1 MNCRLNICKEKARN
15 IRNLKSKMKMENRT
29 EISSL
34 GEFGLIDHLTQN
46 IELQN
51 ASSIVGVGDD
61 AAVIDH
67 FGKQTVVTT
76 DLLIEGVHFDLMYT
90 PLKHLGYKSVIVNL
104 SDVYAM
110 NATPTQITMSI
121 GISNRFG
128 VEALDEF
135 YEGVYAACEK
145 YGVDLVGG
153 DTASSQKG
161 FIISVTAIGEVTP
174 DKFVKRST
182 AQKGDLLCVSGDL
195 GAAYLGLLF
204 LEREKKIFLESPSV
218 QPDLEGESYVV
229 GRLLKPEARK
239 NIIDFLAEHSI
250 IPTSMMDI
258 SDGLSSE
265 IIHICKQSNLGCVL
279 YEEKIPVAE
288 ATKNAAF
295 KFEIDPTACA
305 LSGGE
310 DYELLFTIHQSD
322 YEKIVLSEEISVIG
336 HMTDAAEGAK
346 IITKGNNE
354 FPITAQGWDAIEEK
368 LNSSMK
374 ILFNMQCVREDW
386 QLAPDSHRDGNWQT
400 ANSYSFGK
408 GFFFLPIVY
417 CLLSIAYLQ
426 FLFRI

>member
-1 MNCRLNICKEKARN
+1 
-15 IRNLKSKMKMENRT
+15 MENRT

-34 GEFGLIDHLTQN
+34 GEFRLIEHLTKN

-67 FGKQTVVTT
+67 FGKQTVITT
-76 DLLIEGVHFDLMYT
+76 DLLIEGVHFDLIYT

-104 SDVYAM
+104 SDLYAM
-110 NATPTQITMSI
+110 NATPTQITMSL
-121 GISNRFG
+121 GISNRFS

-174 DKFVKRST
+174 DKYVKRSG
-182 AQKGDLLCVSGDL
+182 AKKGDLLCVSGDL

-204 LEREKKIFLESPSV
+204 LEREKKIFLENPAI

-229 GRLLKPEARK
+229 GRLLKPEAGK
-239 NIIDFLAEHSI
+239 NTIEFFEKQGIT
-250 IPTSMMDI
+250 PTSMMDI

-265 IIHICKQSNLGCVL
+265 ILHICKESEVGCVL

-288 ATKNAAF
+288 ETKKAAF

-310 DYELLFTIHQSD
+310 DYELLFTIDQSD
-322 YEKIVLSEEISVIG
+322 YEKLVLNEEISVVGYI
-336 HMTDAAEGAK
+336 TDVADGAR
-346 IITKGNNE
+346 IITKGNNT
-354 FPITAQGWDAIEEK
+354 FPITAQGWDALK
-368 LNSSMK
+368 K
-374 ILFNMQCVREDW
+374 
-386 QLAPDSHRDGNWQT
+386 
-400 ANSYSFGK
+400 K
-408 GFFFLPIVY
+408 
-417 CLLSIAYLQ
+417 
-426 FLFRI
+426 